1 MWGFFL
7 LFIMATSAADRLK
20 ALREKKSEDR
30 LSRVDAML
38 ASILPPV
45 VAPVA
50 QKEVVLPA
58 QTTQSGVEIFSTFGA
73 GSILVNGKEQLL
85 PITVTDPILLS
96 SLRSQYN
103 IDTPQSYLRSRKV

>member
-7 LFIMATSAADRLK
+7 LFTMATSAADRLR

-45 VAPVA
+45 AAPVP
-50 QKEVVLPA
+50 QI
-58 QTTQSGVEIFSTFGA
+58 TQPVQPVESGVEIFSTFGVGA
-73 GSILVNGKEQLL
+73 IIVNGKEQLL
-85 PITVTDPILLS
+85 PITVTDPLLLS
-96 SLRSQYN
+96 QLRSQYN